1 MIRREIEKWLN
12 ATGKMVHQ
20 LELFEDINGFGKY
33 RYSCFVTELQLP
45 AKIVYHAYRG
55 RSNSGNRIKDAKE
68 DLSID
73 DFISNIFFSK
83 GSLFKFHC
91 YSLQFDVTLQTH
103 LGNLRVKSR
112 NFSKTYAMKCSQ
124 FRLLGVRGKEVYL
137 ASCTIPQDLRIF
149 LEHTVS

>member
-1 MIRREIEKWLN
+1 MPQAKWCTNWSCLKTSMALGNIAIVVSLPNCNSLLKSSITPIAEDPIQEIVS
-12 ATGKMVHQ
+12 KMLKQ
-20 LELFEDINGFGKY
+20 
-33 RYSCFVTELQLP
+33 
-45 AKIVYHAYRG
+45 
-55 RSNSGNRIKDAKE
+55 

-149 LEHTVS
+149 LEHTGEN